1 MKIYAVRATKEEK
14 NFYYILFIH
23 DKDDKDAMFIR
34 VADLIERSHK
44 MEFDE
49 VCSWPLA
56 LVEEEVKQLH
66 CPLQNNSET
75 WFFLKKVTEE
85 VWTDLVTRA
94 LAPVISATSIR
105 TVIV

>member
-1 MKIYAVRATKEEK
+1 MKTYAIRATKEEK
-14 NFYYILFIH
+14 NLYYILFIH
-23 DKDDKDAMFIR
+23 DKDDTDVMLIR

-56 LVEEEVKQLH
+56 LVEEDAKRLN
-66 CPLQNNSET
+66 CPLQDDSEV
-75 WFFLKKVTEE
+75 WFLKKVTEE
-85 VWTDLVTRA
+85 MWTDLVTRA
-94 LAPVISATSIR
+94 LWPAMPTTPIR

>member
-23 DKDDKDAMFIR
+23 DKDDKDAMFLR

-66 CPLQNNSET
+66 CPLQNDSET

-85 VWTDLVTRA
+85 MWIELMAHALWPAMPTTLVRM
-94 LAPVISATSIR
+94 
-105 TVIV
+105 VIV

>member
-1 MKIYAVRATKEEK
+1 MKTYAVRATKEEK

-23 DKDDKDAMFIR
+23 DKDDKDAMFLR

-66 CPLQNNSET
+66 CPPQNDSET

-85 VWTDLVTRA
+85 VWTDFVTRA
-94 LAPVISATSIR
+94 LRPAMPTTLVR
-105 TVIV
+105 MVIV

>member
-23 DKDDKDAMFIR
+23 DKDDKDAMFLR

-66 CPLQNNSET
+66 CPLQNDSET

-85 VWTDLVTRA
+85 MWIELMAHALRPAMPTTLVRM
-94 LAPVISATSIR
+94 
-105 TVIV
+105 VIV